1 MGNFERLSVLVIV
14 VIIVLIVV
22 IALVQLTE
30 SNETPSTDGTQTSLV
45 APNDTTGG
53 TGGGT
58 GTGTGMGSG
67 TRNGVTI
74 PTPIKE
80 TVPPSPGPKPISLD
94 DIIRGQQNGTP
105 PAPPPA
111 PVVDTPKAE
120 PVAAKDEPKVHVV
133 QPGETIAKIAKN
145 YFPTAVTKGT
155 DAILKANPSVD
166 PSRMRVGTKLT
177 IPVLEGTPM
186 VASGTPSTT
195 TGTTATL
202 AVKPPTST
210 ASGSIAPGG
219 TYTTKKGDTLASISR
234 RAYKTSDR
242 WQDIWLA
249 NYDALGD
256 DVDKPAAGIRL
267 KIPR

>member
-30 SNETPSTDGTQTSLV
+30 GNEATAPTNDGTQTSLV
-45 APNDTTGG
+45 SPNDGNGG
-53 TGGGT
+53 TNGGA
-58 GTGTGMGSG
+58 GMNG
-67 TRNGVTI
+67 NGVSI
-74 PTPIKE
+74 PPTPRPLV
-80 TVPPSPGPKPISLD
+80 TPPTPQPPDNKKGPISIR
-94 DIIRGQQNGTP
+94 DIVGGDPFAP
-105 PAPPPA
+105 PAPPAPPA
-111 PVVDTPKAE
+111 PTPKPE
-120 PVAAKDEPKVHVV
+120 EVAAKEEPKVHVV
-133 QPGETIAKIAKN
+133 QPGETIAKIARI
-145 YFPTAVTKGT
+145 YFPKAVTKGT
-155 DAILKANPSVD
+155 DAILKANPDVD
-166 PSRMRVGTKLT
+166 PSRMKVGAKLT

-186 VASGTPSTT
+186 AAVAATTTSSSGAAAVRPQSGT
-195 TGTTATL
+195 
-202 AVKPPTST
+202 TST
-210 ASGSIAPGG
+210 SIAPGG

-234 RAYKTSDR
+234 RAYGKTER